1 MKHCKDSQKQ
11 RHLDSLIGVYLRAK
25 GDILSAGYADEI
37 DWQEDLSFD
46 GVSEADFLMEGAW
59 VILSSGMRE
68 KIVRRKF
75 KVLSE
80 IFFGWESAARIA
92 NEKKICRAQALL
104 HFGHVG
110 KIDAI
115 ICMAERVS
123 SESFDTVRERIKR
136 DGVSYLSTYPFIG
149 PVTSYHLAK
158 NLGLEVVKPDRH
170 LVRISAVAGYSSP
183 DEMCR
188 VIANVVGEKLSVV
201 DLVLWRFATLFSG
214 YPDIFRLG

>member
-80 IFFGWESAARIA
+80 IF
-92 NEKKICRAQALL
+92 
-104 HFGHVG
+104 
-110 KIDAI
+110 
-115 ICMAERVS
+115 
-123 SESFDTVRERIKR
+123 
-136 DGVSYLSTYPFIG
+136 
-149 PVTSYHLAK
+149 
-158 NLGLEVVKPDRH
+158 
-170 LVRISAVAGYSSP
+170 
-183 DEMCR
+183 
-188 VIANVVGEKLSVV
+188 
-201 DLVLWRFATLFSG
+201 
-214 YPDIFRLG
+214 